1 MGLEA
6 CKRRTDTVKNV
17 SGKYSKGTDVEE
29 EKADEDTFR
38 ALIDRKSKRVLVDG
52 IEFPSSRY
60 NAI

>member
-17 SGKYSKGTDVEE
+17 SGKYSKGTDVDVEE
-29 EKADEDTFR
+29 EDTFR